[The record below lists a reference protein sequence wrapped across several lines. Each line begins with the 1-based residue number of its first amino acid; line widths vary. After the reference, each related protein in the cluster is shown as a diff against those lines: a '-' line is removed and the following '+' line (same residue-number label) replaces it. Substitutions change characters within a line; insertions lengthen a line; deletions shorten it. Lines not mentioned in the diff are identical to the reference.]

1 MRDHLQL
8 DLGLPLRADLLAPD
22 VRVAVDH
29 GEGLLRPRHPPQPL
43 AHQVQHTVV
52 LFVADMGGLK
62 IQIFTI
68 FYLYFLVL
76 LNSLPLGALSKCF
89 SPSERIPDRSNH
101 DFAEKSSYVWE
112 FTCRSISSDCLLML
126 AAKEAA
132 KDAGEENNTAT
143 TSASDTDFFFTFSG
157 SLLMFSG
164 TFFSDANWDRALEG
178 RPSRNLSF
186 GGTFLL
192 KTALLNGFSFPFHAA
207 LVVWPKTLCAGF
219 PAFRCVKYTS
229 HL

>member
-1 MRDHLQL
+1 MLSIPAVRKETR
-8 DLGLPLRADLLAPD
+8 LP
-22 VRVAVDH
+22 
-29 GEGLLRPRHPPQPL
+29 
-43 AHQVQHTVV
+43 
-52 LFVADMGGLK
+52 
-62 IQIFTI
+62 
-68 FYLYFLVL
+68 
-76 LNSLPLGALSKCF
+76 
-89 SPSERIPDRSNH
+89 
-101 DFAEKSSYVWE
+101 SSYVWE

-143 TSASDTDFFFTFSG
+143 TSDTDTDFFFTFSG

-164 TFFSDANWDRALEG
+164 LGFLAHFLVTQNGTGRWREDLLATFL
-178 RPSRNLSF
+178 L